1 MAKAG
6 QTTGHSKIEI
16 DTNGYRDYRGVPVF
30 GAWLWNA
37 DLGLGLAT
45 EIDVAEA
52 MSDYYQIRRTVFGVL
67 GVTLF
72 LSVGAVLLVLIL
84 GERTSHALM
93 KARDNLEAKVDER
106 TAELQEN
113 QKQLEAAV
121 ERSGLILDSAGEGIF
136 GVDLE
141 GKVAF
146 INPAANRMLG
156 YGPDELIGQ
165 AVHEKI
171 HHSHADGSGYPKE
184 ECPMYLT
191 YVDGTD
197 HHVTDEVLWRKDG
210 TPFPVEY
217 TSMPIK
223 KDGRVVGAVV
233 TFMDITERRDME
245 AQLES
250 TKSQLEYILDTG
262 PIGVAFSTK
271 GKIHFANPRFIE
283 MFGVG
288 VGDASPDLYVKPEER
303 DTLISRLKAEG
314 KVENYDVQLYNR
326 DHQIRD
332 ILITYLPMTYDGEEG
347 ILGWLL
353 DITDRKKAEKEIQEK
368 YTELS
373 RFRRMAIGREQKM
386 IELKKE
392 INELLEVT
400 GNSGKYKIH

>member
-1 MAKAG
+1 
-6 QTTGHSKIEI
+6 
-16 DTNGYRDYRGVPVF
+16 VPVF

-37 DLGLGLAT
+37 GLRIGLAT
-45 EIDVAEA
+45 EINVAEA
-52 MSDYYQIRRTVFGVL
+52 MADYYQLRRTVFGVL
-67 GVTLF
+67 GFTLF

-84 GERTSHALM
+84 GERTSRALM
-93 KARDNLEAKVDER
+93 KARDNLEATVDER
-106 TAELQEN
+106 TAELQQN
-113 QKQLEAAV
+113 QQQLEAAV
-121 ERSGLILDSAGEGIF
+121 ERSSLILDSAGEGIF
-136 GVDLE
+136 GVDLD

-156 YGPDELIGQ
+156 YGSDELIGQ

-171 HHSHADGSGYPKE
+171 HHSHANGSNYPKE
-184 ECPMYLT
+184 QCPMYRS
-191 YVDGTD
+191 YVDGAD
-197 HHVTDEVLWRKDG
+197 HHIADEVLWRKDG
-210 TPFPVEY
+210 TPFAVEY

-245 AQLES
+245 AKVES

-303 DTLISRLKAEG
+303 DTLINRLKAEG
-314 KVENYDVQLYNR
+314 KVVNYDVQLYNQE
-326 DHQIRD
+326 HQIRD

-353 DITDRKKAEKEIQEK
+353 DITDRKRAEKEIEEK

-400 GNSGKYKIH
+400 GDSKKYKIH

>member
-1 MAKAG
+1 
-6 QTTGHSKIEI
+6 
-16 DTNGYRDYRGVPVF
+16 
-30 GAWLWNA
+30 
-37 DLGLGLAT
+37 
-45 EIDVAEA
+45 
-52 MSDYYQIRRTVFGVL
+52 
-67 GVTLF
+67 
-72 LSVGAVLLVLIL
+72 
-84 GERTSHALM
+84 
-93 KARDNLEAKVDER
+93 
-106 TAELQEN
+106 
-113 QKQLEAAV
+113 
-121 ERSGLILDSAGEGIF
+121 
-136 GVDLE
+136 
-141 GKVAF
+141 
-146 INPAANRMLG
+146 
-156 YGPDELIGQ
+156 
-165 AVHEKI
+165 
-171 HHSHADGSGYPKE
+171 
-184 ECPMYLT
+184 MYLT
-191 YVDGTD
+191 YVDGVNQ
-197 HHVTDEVLWRKDG
+197 HVSDEVLWRKDG

-233 TFMDITERRDME
+233 TFMDIAERREME

-250 TKSQLEYILDTG
+250 TKSQLQYILDTG

-326 DHQIRD
+326 DQEIRD

-392 INELLEVT
+392 INELLDAT